1 MKIKQ
6 ALAGFAAAVAFGA
19 AAIAADF
26 GAAPADYE
34 AQAIDYFG
42 DRLTEPRAARYDF
55 AGEPYQVFAD
65 VSGYEGLPCWAV
77 DVRVKARMPNGQM
90 GGYVPYTVLFLD
102 GEPIA
107 LEIDAVRMV
116 RA

>member
-6 ALAGFAAAVAFGA
+6 ALVGMAAAFAFGA
-19 AAIAADF
+19 AAIASDF
-26 GAAPADYE
+26 GVAPADYQ

-42 DRLTEPRAARYDF
+42 ERLTEPRSARYEF
-55 AGEPYQVFAD
+55 TGQPYRVFAD

-77 DVRVKARMPNGQM
+77 DVRVKARMPNGGM
-90 GGYVPYTVLFLD
+90 GRYVSYTVLFLG

-107 LEIDAVRMV
+107 LDEDAKRLV

>member
-6 ALAGFAAAVAFGA
+6 ALAGIAAAVAFGA
-19 AAIAADF
+19 AAIASDF

-34 AQAIDYFG
+34 ALAIDYFG
-42 DRLTEPRAARYDF
+42 ERLTEPRTARYEF
-55 AGEPYQVFAD
+55 TSAPYQVFAD

-77 DVRVKARMPNGQM
+77 DVRVKSRLPNGGM